1 MRLVGLYCL
10 ERLPF
15 RNRGSKTDRRK
26 DRREDR
32 RTDRQTALPCKML
45 AAQSI
50 ACRDGRSLKDQE
62 DIDSSIGDFFS
73 LSMDI
78 QYTYRNTYLL
88 LHAKAVSWMH
98 GVLISKMKSNDSL
111 FAIFIRNTSLI

>member
-1 MRLVGLYCL
+1 MGAQRQTDG
-10 ERLPF
+10 
-15 RNRGSKTDRRK
+15 KTDGQA
-26 DRREDR
+26 
-32 RTDRQTALPCKML
+32 DRQTALPCKML

-50 ACRDGRSLKDQE
+50 ACREGRSLKDQE

-88 LHAKAVSWMH
+88 LHAKTVSWMH
-98 GVLISKMKSNDSL
+98 GVLISKMKSNDGL
-111 FAIFIRNTSLI
+111 FAMFIRNTSLI